1 MPTYDDET
9 EATIE
14 EALQLLKAGKKRE
27 AQAIILPLTLKQPNL
42 PDGWYLLGFTVTE
55 LEQKR
60 YCFQQ
65 VLQLDPTNEAAQRQ
79 LAKLMMNDTAST
91 EASAP
96 AAEPAHP
103 APMVEDDDKDE
114 DEEQADPDEQD
125 DDEDEEQEDGD
136 SLINAVIAIPAII
149 ILILMAGIGFYIFYG
164 IRANN
169 QVNDLFQQRQCAEVI
184 PYVSFENVFPRNIFS
199 STFDVYQQVEECQSQ
214 QVFENA
220 FNAQDRAAA
229 YDAAKAYLAQ
239 YPQGT
244 FADEIN
250 EQGGNI
256 LLSWSESLL
265 EQDDFDAA
273 IQKLTLIEQDFPG
286 SAASKIAPKTILD
299 DNLDWGFFLLA
310 HKDYARAE
318 KILKMVTSD
327 AGASL
332 EQSKLANDS
341 LVLLYTA
348 WGEADEKSGQYEQAL
363 LHYENARL
371 LNPTLINYEQ
381 RRAEI
386 SLKQATALADAQDF
400 DRALA
405 TVDGLLARNPAD
417 QLKFNAQTL
426 HNKILNMYSNANS
439 AQAKAQMAAATTNLC
454 QEQLTPTLPIFGTS
468 AQPTRFVV
476 QPAFH
481 FELSNDLL
489 AQTPSE
495 FHYAICVQ
503 QTYTT
508 IESCEY
514 QRGYV
519 AERNYY
525 IWDISIQ
532 KITTGQILQKNQF
545 RGSDPRNCAD
555 TEPFEDGNKTLG
567 IYGELPKT
575 EEIIAWLTTLKLE
588 N

>member
-60 YCFQQ
+60 YCFQH

-79 LAKLMMNDTAST
+79 LAKLMMH
-91 EASAP
+91 EAPSIEAP
-96 AAEPAHP
+96 APVVEPAHP
-103 APMVEDDDKDE
+103 TPLVEKTDE
-114 DEEQADPDEQD
+114 DEEQDEQD
-125 DDEDEEQEDGD
+125 EQDEEDEEQEDGD

-169 QVNDLFQQRQCAEVI
+169 QVNDLFQQRQCAQVT
-184 PYVSFENVFPRNIFS
+184 PYVSFSNVFPRNIFS
-199 STFDVYQQVEECQSQ
+199 SAFDVYQQVEECQSQ

-220 FNAQDRAAA
+220 VNAQDRAAA
-229 YDAAKAYLAQ
+229 YKAAKAYLAQ
-239 YPQGT
+239 YPQGM

-256 LLSWSESLL
+256 LLSWSQNLL

-273 IQKLTLIEQDFPG
+273 IQKLTLIEQDFPD
-286 SAASKIAPKTILD
+286 SSASKIVPKTILD
-299 DNLDWGFFLLA
+299 NNLDWGFHLLT
-310 HKDYARAE
+310 HKDYAGAE
-318 KILKMVTSD
+318 KILKMVSSD
-327 AGASL
+327 ASASL

-341 LVLLYTA
+341 LVLLYIA
-348 WGEADEKSGQYEQAL
+348 WGEADEKSGQYQQAL

-371 LNPTLINYEQ
+371 LNPTMMNYEQ
-381 RRAEI
+381 RRAQI

-400 DRALA
+400 DQALA
-405 TVDGLLARNPAD
+405 TVDGLLARNPSD
-417 QLKFNAQTL
+417 ELKFNAQTL
-426 HNKILNMYSNANS
+426 HNKILNMYSHANS
-439 AQAKAQMAAATTNLC
+439 AQAKARMATAATNLC

-468 AQPTRFVV
+468 AQPARFVV

-489 AQTPSE
+489 AQTPAE

-508 IESCEY
+508 IERCEY

-525 IWDISIQ
+525 IWDVSIHE
-532 KITTGQILQKNQF
+532 ITSGQILQKNQF
-545 RGSDPRNCAD
+545 RGSDPRHCAD
-555 TEPFEDGNKTLG
+555 TEPFEDGNMTLG
-567 IYGELPKT
+567 IYGDLPKP
-575 EEIIAWLTTLKLE
+575 EEIIAWLTTLTLE
-588 N
+588 K